1 MNAKLF
7 YETVKRMRKAQK
19 NYFRTRLDCYLK
31 ESKELERQVDNVI
44 EKNGGYSSPKTDTTK
59 IRNMKNTLITI
70 TIVVLALAAYNYYTS
85 DTAKHLC
92 GKILKILQVSIAK
105 P

>member
-31 ESKELERQVDNVI
+31 ESKELERQLDNEI
-44 EKNGGYSSPKTDTTK
+44 ERVENILHPKPIQQK
-59 IRNMKNTLITI
+59 LEI
-70 TIVVLALAAYNYYTS
+70 
-85 DTAKHLC
+85 
-92 GKILKILQVSIAK
+92 
-105 P
+105 

>member
-44 EKNGGYSSPKTDTTK
+44 EKTEDILHPKPIQQK
-59 IRNMKNTLITI
+59 LEI
-70 TIVVLALAAYNYYTS
+70 
-85 DTAKHLC
+85 
-92 GKILKILQVSIAK
+92 
-105 P
+105 